1 MTKRSAAPNAEWVLM
16 YRGGLTRSRIAA
28 LTGAPAATVGY
39 HLSVARAADPDLQAT
54 HEQAVGG
61 KKTQVTAQGRERML
75 ELVAMVQD
83 TGRYP
88 SRTAGPAAERS
99 LAAWLE
105 RRRRDAAAGTLAPVF
120 SEGLG
125 VLPDWQGAPRAVS
138 DEVRW
143 QGRLAAL
150 VKYRAAGHDW
160 PRHKATVTG
169 EEHGLGV
176 WLHFQRY
183 KLRRGELEPAK
194 AQALDESLPGW
205 RTGRPRGRKPRS
217 VAGQLAG

>member
-1 MTKRSAAPNAEWVLM
+1 M

-39 HLSVARAADPDLQAT
+39 HLTVARATDPGLQAA
-54 HEQAVGG
+54 HEHAAGG
-61 KKTQVTAQGRERML
+61 TKTRVTAQGLERMR
-75 ELVAMVQD
+75 ELVAVVQE

-88 SRTAGPAAERS
+88 SRTAGTAGERR
-99 LAAWLE
+99 LAIWLE

-120 SEGLG
+120 RGGLG
-125 VLPDWQGAPRAVS
+125 VLPGWQGAPRAVA
-138 DEVRW
+138 DEARW

-169 EEHGLGV
+169 EEHELGV
-176 WLHFQRY
+176 WLHAQRY
-183 KLRRGELEPAK
+183 KFRRGELEPAK
-194 AQALDESLPGW
+194 AQALDESVPGW
-205 RTGRPRGRKPRS
+205 RTGRQRGRKPRNGS
-217 VAGQLAG
+217 GQLAG